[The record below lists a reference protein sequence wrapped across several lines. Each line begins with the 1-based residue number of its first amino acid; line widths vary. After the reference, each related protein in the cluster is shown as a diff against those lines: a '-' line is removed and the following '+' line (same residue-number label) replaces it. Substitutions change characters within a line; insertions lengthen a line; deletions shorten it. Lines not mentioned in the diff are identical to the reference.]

1 MSTVPFDEWSRL
13 LYANGMS
20 SNYRSVRAGLFAIT
34 VIFSP
39 TLAACGG
46 EARPPETPSAVAPP
60 AATTSRLPSAP
71 PTSPNTSAVRIS
83 PEIAKACGIKEPDA
97 YFAFDS
103 ANLRAEDVQALS
115 QVASCFRAGPL
126 QGKTLRVVGHT
137 DPRGGDDYNMTL
149 GQNRADAV
157 SSYVVSKG
165 LDKAKAQAST
175 RGEMDAAGTDEPT
188 WAKDRR
194 VDLLIGQ

>member
-1 MSTVPFDEWSRL
+1 
-13 LYANGMS
+13 MS
-20 SNYRSVRAGLFAIT
+20 SNYRTVRGGLVAL
-34 VIFSP
+34 VIASSA
-39 TLAACGG
+39 TIAACGG
-46 EARPPETPSAVAPP
+46 DAKPPQTASSVAPP
-60 AATTSRLPSAP
+60 AASTSRLPSAP
-71 PTSPNTSAVRIS
+71 PASPNTSAVRIS
-83 PEIAKACGIKEPDA
+83 PEIAKACGIVDPDA

-103 ANLRAEDVQALS
+103 ANLRAEDVQALA
-115 QVASCFRAGPL
+115 QVASCFSAGPL
-126 QGKTLRVVGHT
+126 RGKTLRVVGHT